1 MKSGYK
7 ARVFIFL
14 FSIAIFL
21 FAGVFGVYRSKKNI
35 EDKLAETMVSSRLR
49 AMAFEGIAVLSEG
62 NLKGDGHAI
71 DEEEKKKVQLIFGK
85 LEEMQKAL
93 VNGNEVYKIPDA
105 KSPRLTKEI
114 LKTSPLILSAYELVS
129 QMIHNDK
136 TWHISVAD
144 QSINQLRS
152 YADEMSSVTA
162 LVLSEGD
169 EVRSW
174 SNLSFL
180 ILIFGSVILILGAY
194 FISLKPMLK
203 RVQLSDKLIAETR
216 KEIELM
222 RQRWSQNLLGLYQQF
237 RLPGLGFQNVQEK
250 LEGQRGAK
258 IDAALIKQFEST
270 VEFIDELVDEVRLL
284 AEMETQSFQSR
295 RTIIDLQNFL
305 ETTTNDVNN
314 VVGADNC
321 RIHVEISRG
330 IPSGLVQDQQ
340 LLHHCIIQ
348 VLANHLITTTGNE
361 ITIRV
366 SLLNQDS
373 GLVQIKFS
381 FISKEFSSNK
391 ANGNG
396 VFMEDPLR
404 MDITQKFVEKL
415 GGKLSSEM
423 GQPYFTVVFETA
435 DSVELSDVSKLI
447 GLKAALFLSD
457 IENQVLLKKQLS
469 SWGVYAVPFS
479 KFGTVEEMESVLGKF
494 HFCITDAHY
503 LNNRVDELVN
513 ALNRNMENQ
522 SILFFVVCKDHER
535 PALTHSF
542 IRGFLSDPVSIDEL
556 MKLLLNFSTGLF
568 KQNVRPLDVELK
580 NKGKLNF
587 LVAHSDDLMR
597 IAAQRNILVM
607 GYNCDIASD
616 PFDTVSSLAQKE
628 YHVLLAESSFFT
640 TNNAVFSQHLK
651 MLNNQGSDMVVIEIK
666 SGETIEEKLE
676 SSDLIDQSISERVG
690 VKEVQSVVNEWFE
703 V

>member
-14 FSIAIFL
+14 FSIGIFL
-21 FAGVFGVYRSKKNI
+21 FAGVFGVYKSKKDI
-35 EDKLAETMVSSRLR
+35 EDKMAETMVSSRLR
-49 AMAFEGIAVLSEG
+49 SMAFEGIAILSEG
-62 NLKGDGHAI
+62 NFKGDGHSI

-105 KSPRLTKEI
+105 KSPKLTKEI
-114 LKTSPLILSAYELVS
+114 LKTSSHILSAYELVS

-144 QSINQLRS
+144 QSINHLRS

-169 EVRSW
+169 EARNW
-174 SNLSFL
+174 SDISFLVLIFSSL
-180 ILIFGSVILILGAY
+180 ILIVGSY

-203 RVQLSDKLIAETR
+203 RVQLSDQLIADTR

-237 RLPGLGFQNVQEK
+237 RLPALGFQNVQGK
-250 LEGQRGAK
+250 LEGQHGGK
-258 IDAALIKQFEST
+258 IDATLIKQFESS
-270 VEFIDELVDEVRLL
+270 VDFIDELVDEVRLL

-295 RTIIDLQNFL
+295 RSIIDLQNFL
-305 ETTTNDVNN
+305 ETTAIDVNN

-321 RIHVEISRG
+321 RIHVEMGRG
-330 IPSGLVQDQQ
+330 IPAGLVQDQQ
-340 LLHHCIIQ
+340 LLRHCIIQ
-348 VLANHLITTTGNE
+348 VLANHLITTNGNE

-381 FISKEFSSNK
+381 FISKEILSHK
-391 ANGNG
+391 TNGNT
-396 VFMEDPLR
+396 VFMDDQLR

-423 GQPYFTVVFETA
+423 GQPYFTVVFETG

-457 IENQVLLKKQLS
+457 MENQLLLKKQLS

-479 KFGTVEEMESVLGKF
+479 KLGSVEEMESVLGKF
-494 HFCITDAHY
+494 QICIADAHF
-503 LNNRVDELVN
+503 LNNRGDEVVN
-513 ALNRNMENQ
+513 ALNRKMENQ
-522 SILFFVVCKDHER
+522 SILFFVVCKEHER

-542 IRGFLSDPVSIDEL
+542 IRGFLSDPISIDEL
-556 MKLLLNFSTGLF
+556 MKLLLNFSTVLF
-568 KQNVRPLDVELK
+568 KQNVRSLDAELK

-597 IAAQRNILVM
+597 TGAQRNIQVM
-607 GYNCDIASD
+607 GYNCDIASN
-616 PFDTVSSLAQKE
+616 PMDTISSLGQKE
-628 YHVLLAESSFFT
+628 YHVLLAESTFFT
-640 TNNAVFSQHLK
+640 TNNSSFSQHLK

-690 VKEVQSVVNEWFE
+690 IKEVQSVVNEWFE